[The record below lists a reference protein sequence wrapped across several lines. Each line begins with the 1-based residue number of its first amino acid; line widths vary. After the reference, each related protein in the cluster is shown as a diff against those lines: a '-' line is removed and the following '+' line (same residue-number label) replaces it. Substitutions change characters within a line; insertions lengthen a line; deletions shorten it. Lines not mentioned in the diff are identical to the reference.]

1 MFKYYK
7 SYKISKQIPTML
19 SKTLRDIQN
28 ISSNKKKISFM
39 YLYDMFIE
47 RMYYLVDFDIYNEDN
62 KMLYNKLNKIIEEND
77 YKNKYIEIP
86 IPKNILDEEL
96 FELYWSSSSL
106 KHNVSKPYCVKLSI
120 DDLIYVYLD
129 SLNSHRTTVNTF
141 VRKYVI
147 DNNLSI
153 DLTKNS
159 FNPISEYFINFI
171 KYEIND
177 NKINKILYEIKTIKE
192 YFYKV
197 KYIYKDDVRTVI
209 FDSLSNPEYK
219 NYIIDLI
226 QLMDSLRPRLSKLFQ
241 IQLVKKFIENL
252 ISEDRLNISINQIYF
267 KGFDK
272 LKDIDMLYLNEIL
285 TSKEAIQYLKDCMD
299 VYKNLINQLIEVDY
313 FKYKYIIDKYFIK
326 YEKYK
331 MSLNIK

>member
-7 SYKISKQIPTML
+7 SYKISKQIPKIL

-28 ISSNKKKISFM
+28 ISPSKKKISFM

-47 RMYYLVDFDIYNEDN
+47 RMYYLVDFDIYNEDS

-77 YKNKYIEIP
+77 YKNKYIEIS

-96 FELYWSSSSL
+96 FEIYWFSSSL
-106 KHNVSKPYCVKLSI
+106 KHNLIKPYCVKLSFR
-120 DDLIYVYLD
+120 DLIFVYLD
-129 SLNSHRTTVNTF
+129 SLNSHTTTSNTL
-141 VRKYVI
+141 VRKYIIENKLSLVLTE
-147 DNNLSI
+147 NL
-153 DLTKNS
+153 
-159 FNPISEYFINFI
+159 FEPISEYFINFI
-171 KYEIND
+171 KYEIYNT
-177 NKINKILYEIKTIKE
+177 NINEILYEIKTIEE

-197 KYIYKDDVRTVI
+197 KYIYKNDMRTVI

-219 NYIIDLI
+219 NYIINLI
-226 QLMDSLRPRLSKLFQ
+226 QLMDSLKPKISKLFQ
-241 IQLVKKFIENL
+241 IQLIKRFIENL
-252 ISEDRLNISINQIYF
+252 ISKDKINISINQIYF

-272 LKDIDMLYLNEIL
+272 LKAVDILYLNEIL

-299 VYKNLINQLIEVDY
+299 VYKSLINQLIEVEY
-313 FKYKYIIDKYFIK
+313 FKYKYTVDKYFIK

>member
-7 SYKISKQIPTML
+7 SYKISKQIPKIL

-28 ISSNKKKISFM
+28 MSPKKKKISFM

-47 RMYYLVDFDIYNEDN
+47 RMYYLVDFNIYNEDS

-106 KHNVSKPYCVKLSI
+106 KHNVLKPYYVKLSFC
-120 DDLIYVYLD
+120 DLIYVYLE
-129 SLNSHRTTVNTF
+129 SLNSYRTTVNTF
-141 VRKYVI
+141 VRKYVL

-153 DLTKNS
+153 DLTENS
-159 FNPISEYFINFI
+159 FNPISDYFINFI
-171 KYEIND
+171 KYEIDND
-177 NKINKILYEIKTIKE
+177 KVNKVLYEIKTIQE
-192 YFYKV
+192 YSYKV
-197 KYIYKDDVRTVI
+197 KYIYKHDIRTLI
-209 FDSLSNPEYK
+209 FDSLSNPEFK

-226 QLMDSLRPRLSKLFQ
+226 QLMDSLRPRISKLFQ
-241 IQLVKKFIENL
+241 IQLVKEFIENL
-252 ISEDRLNISINQIYF
+252 ISKDRINILINQTYF

-272 LKDIDMLYLNEIL
+272 LKDIDMLYLNDIL
-285 TSKEAIQYLKDCMD
+285 TSKEAIQYLKDCMNI
-299 VYKNLINQLIEVDY
+299 YKSLINQLIEVDY
-313 FKYKYIIDKYFIK
+313 FKYKYTIDKYFMK
-326 YEKYK
+326 YEEYK
-331 MSLNIK
+331 MNLNIK

>member
-7 SYKISKQIPTML
+7 SYKISKQIPKIL

-28 ISSNKKKISFM
+28 ISPNKKKNSFM

-47 RMYYLVDFDIYNEDN
+47 RMYYLVDFNIYNEDY

-77 YKNKYIEIP
+77 YKNKYIEIS

-96 FELYWSSSSL
+96 FEIYWFNSSL
-106 KHNVSKPYCVKLSI
+106 KHYFIKPYYVKLSFY
-120 DDLIYVYLD
+120 DLIYVYLD
-129 SLNSHRTTVNTF
+129 SLNSHTTTLNTL

-147 DNNLSI
+147 DNKLSLV
-153 DLTKNS
+153 LTENS
-159 FNPISEYFINFI
+159 FESISNYFINFI
-171 KYEIND
+171 KYEISNLD
-177 NKINKILYEIKTIKE
+177 INEILYEIKTIKE

-197 KYIYKDDVRTVI
+197 KYIYKNDVRTVI
-209 FDSLSNPEYK
+209 FDSLGNPEFK

-226 QLMDSLRPRLSKLFQ
+226 QLMDSLKPKISKLFQ

-252 ISEDRLNISINQIYF
+252 ISEVEINISINQIWF
-267 KGFDK
+267 KGFDE
-272 LKDIDMLYLNEIL
+272 LKDIDMLYLNDIL

-299 VYKNLINQLIEVDY
+299 VYKNLINQLIEIDY
-313 FKYKYIIDKYFIK
+313 FKYKYTVDKYFIK

>member
-28 ISSNKKKISFM
+28 ISPNKKKISFM
-39 YLYDMFIE
+39 YLYDMFVE
-47 RMYYLVDFDIYNEDN
+47 RMYYLVDFNIYNEDS

-77 YKNKYIEIP
+77 YKNKYIKIP
-86 IPKNILDEEL
+86 IPKNILDEKL
-96 FELYWSSSSL
+96 FELYWSSSSF
-106 KHNVSKPYCVKLSI
+106 KHNVLKPYYVKLSFS
-120 DDLIYVYLD
+120 DLIYVYLD
-129 SLNSHRTTVNTF
+129 SLNSHTTTVNTF
-141 VRKYVI
+141 VRKYVL

-153 DLTKNS
+153 DLTENS
-159 FNPISEYFINFI
+159 FNPISDYFVNFI
-171 KYEIND
+171 KYEIDND
-177 NKINKILYEIKTIKE
+177 KVNKVLYEIKTIKK

-197 KYIYKDDVRTVI
+197 KYIYKNDVRTVI
-209 FDSLSNPEYK
+209 FDSLGNPEFK

-226 QLMDSLRPRLSKLFQ
+226 QLMDSLKPKISKLFQ

-252 ISEDRLNISINQIYF
+252 ISEVEINISINQIWF
-267 KGFDK
+267 KGFDE
-272 LKDIDMLYLNEIL
+272 LKDIDMLYLNDIL

-299 VYKNLINQLIEVDY
+299 VYKNLINQLIEIDY
-313 FKYKYIIDKYFIK
+313 FKYKYTVDKYFIK

>member
-7 SYKISKQIPTML
+7 SYKISKQIPKIL
-19 SKTLRDIQN
+19 SKTLKDIQT
-28 ISSNKKKISFM
+28 IPPNKKKISFM
-39 YLYDMFIE
+39 YLYDMFME

-62 KMLYNKLNKIIEEND
+62 KMLFNKLNKIIEEND

-86 IPKNILDEEL
+86 IPKNILNKEL

-120 DDLIYVYLD
+120 YDLIYVYLD

-141 VRKYVI
+141 VRKYVL

-153 DLTKNS
+153 DLTENS

-171 KYEIND
+171 KYEIDND
-177 NKINKILYEIKTIKE
+177 KVNKVLYEIKTIQE
-192 YFYKV
+192 YSYKV
-197 KYIYKDDVRTVI
+197 KYIYKHDIRTLI
-209 FDSLSNPEYK
+209 FDSLSNPEFK

-226 QLMDSLRPRLSKLFQ
+226 QIMDSLRPRTSKLFQ
-241 IQLVKKFIENL
+241 IQLVKRFIENL
-252 ISEDRLNISINQIYF
+252 ISEDRINISINQIYF

-272 LKDIDMLYLNEIL
+272 LKDIDMLYLNDIL

-313 FKYKYIIDKYFIK
+313 FKYKYTVDKYFIK

-331 MSLNIK
+331 MSLNI